1 MYEII
6 YPGNETLKNHIRYI
20 YKVSSAEKNFKRH
33 LMIFPN
39 VGSAIAIFKDVN
51 FISNGKQ
58 EFSSFEEP
66 GNKNVIL
73 HLNRKDPI
81 TIKETGRH
89 KRIVIV
95 FKPLGINH
103 FLNIPVA
110 ELVKDNNPTLIPLI
124 SIDKTFEQFYDVIDP
139 DRPLCEYKPLIEEIL
154 LNRYNEFSNA
164 ILDSCVSEIM
174 DTEGNKKIEEIAI
187 KKRISI
193 KTINRLFHKYIGLN
207 PVAFRKIIQFRNA
220 VKCKLDDSEMNN
232 TNIAFENNYYDLPY
246 MMRVFKEMTG
256 ITVTDFFKKV
266 SFSDDKQYVYIG

>member
-6 YPGNETLKNHIRYI
+6 YPGNEILKKHISYI
-20 YKVSSAEKNFKRH
+20 YKVSSAEKNFKRQ

-39 VGSAIAIFKDVN
+39 VGSAIAIYRDVN
-51 FISNGKQ
+51 FISNGEQ
-58 EFSSFEEP
+58 EFSSFEER

-103 FLNIPVA
+103 FLNIPVGD
-110 ELVKDNNPTLIPLI
+110 LIKDNNPTLIPLS
-124 SIDKTFEQFYDVIDP
+124 SIDKTFERFYDIIDP
-139 DRPLCEYKPLIEEIL
+139 DRALDECGSFIEEIL
-154 LNRYNEFSNA
+154 LDRYNEFSNA
-164 ILDSCVSEIM
+164 ILESCVSEIM
-174 DTEGNKKIEEIAI
+174 NMEEKKIEEIAI
-187 KKRISI
+187 ERGISI
-193 KTINRLFHKYIGLN
+193 KTINRLFQKYIGLS
-207 PVAFRKIIQFRNA
+207 PVVFRKIIQFRNA
-220 VKCKLDDSEMNN
+220 VKCKLEHNEIKN
-232 TNIAFENNYYDLPY
+232 TNIAFENNYYDLSY